1 MQNKIV
7 NDLKALDILDIK
19 ENEPLYKYT
28 SYKVGGPALVFVS
41 AHSFSDITKTIDYA
55 LENKIKYF
63 VLGNGSNVL
72 IADKFFNGIVINTRH
87 LNSFEIN
94 NNEVYAMCGTNLI
107 ELAYKTAHLGLSG
120 LEFSSGIP
128 GCIGG
133 AIFMNAGAYKKSF
146 SDIVKRVLIYRN
158 GKQEWLNN
166 KEMEFSYRNSILQKH
181 RDWII
186 LAVELELEFQ
196 EKNKILELIE
206 KRRDRR
212 RETQPYASFSAGS
225 VFKNPSD
232 DLFSWQLIDQV
243 GMRGYHIN
251 DAQVSLKHSNFIVNN
266 DRASAQDI
274 YDLITIVHKKIKEKT
289 SYDLKIEV
297 ELVNFNDEK
306 E

>member
-28 SYKVGGPALVFVS
+28 TYKVGGPALVFVS

>member
-28 SYKVGGPALVFVS
+28 TYKVGGPALVFVS

-186 LAVELELEFQ
+186 LAVELELKFQ

>member
-28 SYKVGGPALVFVS
+28 TYKVGGPALVFVS

-158 GKQEWLNN
+158 GNQEWLNN

>member
-158 GKQEWLNN
+158 GNQEWLNN